1 MSKYNEP
8 NIGKIIKPIN
18 IPGISSALSQFSEI
32 YDSKMMK
39 EISDIAKNPILTETQ
54 KMLDRY
60 NEMLKPLQME
70 SVRMLGTI
78 MENQTAWMKAYDFSG
93 IKSLTENMNNVL
105 GVNDYN
111 IGGAIKAL
119 NEMMEPLKMS
129 ANFSKINEITASFS
143 SLSTILQEAGS
154 ASLVS
159 QILKNNSAFSA
170 LSEKTLEDIN
180 INLLGRVT
188 DQVFSESE
196 EWDIDTVSE
205 TIASEY
211 EKATDLSL
219 NKEKQNLPIEEKR
232 TIDVKEI
239 REWLNFIID
248 TVSETIASEYEK
260 ATDLSLN
267 KEKQNLPIEEK
278 RTIDV
283 KEIREWLNF
292 IIAIISF
299 VLGVTNSSATTMNN
313 YNYTQQVN
321 NYYVVGMG
329 YDAKELNT
337 TKYRIVNRESIVRL
351 KHDCHSIVIEKLEE
365 GKVVRI
371 IDKYKKWRQII
382 WENED
387 GEECMGWIQNYKLT
401 EFKVPRNK

>member
-1 MSKYNEP
+1 M
-8 NIGKIIKPIN
+8 
-18 IPGISSALSQFSEI
+18 
-32 YDSKMMK
+32 
-39 EISDIAKNPILTETQ
+39 TETQ

-239 REWLNFIID
+239 REWLNFII
-248 TVSETIASEYEK
+248 
-260 ATDLSLN
+260 
-267 KEKQNLPIEEK
+267 
-278 RTIDV
+278 
-283 KEIREWLNF
+283 
-292 IIAIISF
+292 AIISF